1 MRLGIVE
8 YMDCAHHLP
17 GHPRCGRQHGHT
29 YKVELI
35 LEGTPKDGMVL
46 DFAEMKKALRETLAE
61 YDHRD
66 MNEFMDYPS
75 VENICLALKK
85 RLESRVG
92 FPFLLRVWEGEGK
105 WAEG

>member
-8 YMDCAHHLP
+8 FMDCAHHLP

-29 YKVELI
+29 YKVELV
-35 LEGTPKDGMVL
+35 LEGAPKDGMVL
-46 DFAEMKKALRETLAE
+46 DFAEMKRALRETLAE

-75 VENICLALKK
+75 VENICTALKR
-85 RLESRVG
+85 RLESRVK

>member
-46 DFAEMKKALRETLAE
+46 DFAEMKRALRETLAE

-66 MNEFMDYPS
+66 MNDFMDYPS
-75 VENICLALKK
+75 VENICMALKK
-85 RLESRVG
+85 RLEARVK